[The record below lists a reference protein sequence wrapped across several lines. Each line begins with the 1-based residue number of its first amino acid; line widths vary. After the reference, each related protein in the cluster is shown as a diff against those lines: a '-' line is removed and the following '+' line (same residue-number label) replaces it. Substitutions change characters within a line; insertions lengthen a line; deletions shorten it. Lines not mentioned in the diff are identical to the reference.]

1 MVAFATRQMTDKPS
15 MLGLATVS
23 ELAAFSPAQIE
34 ILARLLANAMAGV
47 GVNGRPASSAGTA
60 LSPIDPAR
68 LAFAR
73 AGLSTLT
80 RRERQVLEAVL
91 DGHSN
96 KVSGMLFGISPRTV
110 EVHRHR
116 INQKLGARNTAELVR
131 LAAAVLASGERH

>member
-1 MVAFATRQMTDKPS
+1 
-15 MLGLATVS
+15 MLGLAS
-23 ELAAFSPAQIE
+23 AGELAAFSPAQIE
-34 ILARLLANAMAGV
+34 ILGRLLANAVAGV
-47 GVNGRPASSAGTA
+47 GVNARSATSPGSS

-68 LAFAR
+68 LTFAR
-73 AGLSTLT
+73 SGLQTLT
-80 RRERQVLEAVL
+80 QRERQVLDAVL

-131 LAAAVLASGERH
+131 LASAVLAGSERH

>member
-1 MVAFATRQMTDKPS
+1 
-15 MLGLATVS
+15 MLGLAS
-23 ELAAFSPAQIE
+23 AGELAAFSPAQIE
-34 ILARLLANAMAGV
+34 ILARLLANAGV
-47 GVNGRPASSAGTA
+47 GVNARSATSPGRS

-68 LAFAR
+68 LTFAR
-73 AGLSTLT
+73 SGLQTLT
-80 RRERQVLEAVL
+80 QRERQVLEAVL

-131 LAAAVLASGERH
+131 LASAVLAGSERH